1 MPKNIMKTPRSRI
14 SRTIANRTLKAGS
27 TKKLSKEIAAYL
39 LNDGRVGD
47 LDSILRDIQADWAEA
62 GYVEVLASST
72 FPLSEKVKLDIK
84 SRMKKLYPRA
94 KRIIVTE
101 IHDEDV
107 IGGVRL
113 NLANQ
118 QLDLSI
124 EAKLN
129 KFKQLTT
136 AGKD

>member
-1 MPKNIMKTPRSRI
+1 MKLPRTRI
-14 SRTIANRTLKAGS
+14 SRTIADKTLSRGS
-27 TKKLSKEIAAYL
+27 SKKFSQEVAAYL
-39 LNDGRVGD
+39 LSEQRTSE
-47 LDSILRDIQADWAEA
+47 LESIMRDVQADWAEA
-62 GYVEVLASST
+62 GFVEVIASSAH
-72 FPLSEKVKLDIK
+72 PLTQSIKTDISKRVKRIYPEA
-84 SRMKKLYPRA
+84 KK
-94 KRIIVTE
+94 IIVTE
-101 IHDEDV
+101 AHDPEV

-113 NLANQ
+113 SLADR

>member
-1 MPKNIMKTPRSRI
+1 
-14 SRTIANRTLKAGS
+14 LKAGS